1 VTSSITGSEVV
12 VVTGAGG
19 MGVAVVRRIGSGRTV
34 VLADYDEAALG
45 QAAEQLQDEVH
56 ALVDG
61 GVIAALSLP

>member
-1 VTSSITGSEVV
+1 VTSSITVSEVA

-19 MGVAVVRRIGSGRTV
+19 MGVAVVRRIGNGRTV

-45 QAAEQLQDEVH
+45 RAAEQLQDEGH